1 MWAELI
7 AVGSE
12 LLSWGKAETNS
23 LYISKQLNLLGINV
37 RFKSIVGDAESDIEA
52 VLKAAVSRSQVVI
65 ITGGLG
71 PTEDDLTRKA
81 VAKALKR
88 GLVLKEELIEKIKKR
103 FESMGKAMPKN
114 NERQALMPNKAV
126 VIDNPIGTAPGFAIE
141 HDKVIIICLPG
152 VPAEMQRMFEDGAV
166 PLIKKRINAS
176 EAVKLRIIRT
186 CGIAEAK
193 VDELIG
199 DLYTIDK
206 NIRIGLAADEKGVD
220 VRITSSKASEIE
232 TSRLFAELE
241 EKITARLKDYIYGF
255 DNEEMEEIVVRLLME
270 KGAKLAVAESCTG
283 GLISKRFTDIS
294 GSSACFDRGIVSYS
308 NEAKVQMLKVSSKL
322 IEEYGAVSSQ
332 VAMAMAEA
340 ARKIS
345 NTELGIGVTG
355 IAGPTGGTPEK
366 PVGLVYIAISEK
378 GKETRCKGYNF
389 AGNRGMIRMKASQ
402 FALNIIRRALL
413 NIQ

>member
-7 AVGSE
+7 AIGSE
-12 LLSWGKAETNS
+12 LLSWDKAETNS

-37 RFKSIVGDAESDIEA
+37 RYKSIVGDAESDIEA

-141 HDKVIIICLPG
+141 HDKVLIICLPG
-152 VPAEMQRMFEDGAV
+152 VPAEMQRMFEEGAV
-166 PLIKKRINAS
+166 PLIKKRIDVS
-176 EAVKLRIIRT
+176 EAVRLRIIRT
-186 CGIAEAK
+186 CGISEAK

-199 DLYTIDK
+199 DLYAADK
-206 NIRIGLAADEKGVD
+206 NIRIGLAAGEKGVD

-232 TSRLFAELE
+232 TSRLSAELE

-255 DNEEMEEIVVRLLME
+255 DNEEMEEIVVRLLKE

-283 GLISKRFTDIS
+283 GLISKRLTDVS

-308 NEAKVQMLKVSSKL
+308 NEAKIQMLKISNDL
-322 IEEYGAVSSQ
+322 IKAYGAVSSQ
-332 VAMAMAEA
+332 AAMAMAESV
-340 ARKIS
+340 RRIS

-402 FALNIIRRALL
+402 FALNMVRRALTAS
-413 NIQ
+413 

>member
-12 LLSWGKAETNS
+12 LLSWDKTETNS

-37 RFKSIVGDAESDIEA
+37 RYKSIVGDAESDIEV

-114 NERQALMPNKAV
+114 NERQALMPNKAII
-126 VIDNPIGTAPGFAIE
+126 IDNPIGTAPGFAIE
-141 HDKVIIICLPG
+141 QDKVLIICLPG
-152 VPAEMQRMFEDGAV
+152 VPAEMQRMFEDGAA
-166 PLIKKRINAS
+166 PLIKKRIDAS
-176 EAVKLRIIRT
+176 QAVKLRIIRT

-199 DLYTIDK
+199 DLYAADK
-206 NIRIGLAADEKGVD
+206 NIRIGLAVDEKGVD

-232 TSRLFAELE
+232 TSRLLAELE

-255 DNEEMEEIVVRLLME
+255 DNEEMEEIVVRLLIE

-283 GLISKRFTDIS
+283 GLISKRLTDVS

-332 VAMAMAEA
+332 AAMAMAESV
-340 ARKIS
+340 RRIS

-389 AGNRGMIRMKASQ
+389 AGNRGMIRMRGSQ
-402 FALNIIRRALL
+402 FA
-413 NIQ
+413 

>member
-12 LLSWGKAETNS
+12 LLSWDKVETNS
-23 LYISKQLNLLGINV
+23 LYISKQLNLLGIDV
-37 RFKSIVGDAESDIEA
+37 RYKSIVGDIESDIEA
-52 VLKAAVSRSQVVI
+52 ILKISVDRSPLVI
-65 ITGGLG
+65 VTGGLG

-81 VAKALKR
+81 VSKALKR
-88 GLVLKEELIEKIKKR
+88 GLVLKEELLEKIRKR

-141 HDKVIIICLPG
+141 HDKSLVICLPG
-152 VPAEMQRMFEDGAV
+152 VPAEMQRMFEEGAV
-166 PLIKKRINAS
+166 PLIKKRIDAS

-193 VDELIG
+193 LDEIIG
-199 DLYTIDK
+199 DLYAIDK
-206 NIRIGLAADEKGVD
+206 NIRIGLAADENGVD
-220 VRITSSKASEIE
+220 VRITASKGSEIE
-232 TSRLFAELE
+232 TTRLSAELE

-255 DNEEMEEIVVRLLME
+255 DNEEMEGIVVRLLKE
-270 KGAKLAVAESCTG
+270 KGMKLSIAESCTG
-283 GLISKRFTDIS
+283 GLISKRITDVS

-308 NEAKVQMLKVSSKL
+308 NESKVQLLKVPPKL
-322 IEEYGAVSSQ
+322 LEEYGAVSSQ
-332 VAMAMAEA
+332 AAMAMAEGV
-340 ARKIS
+340 RRIS

-355 IAGPTGGTPEK
+355 IAGPTGGTSEK
-366 PVGLVYIAISEK
+366 PVGLVYIAVSEK
-378 GKETRCKGYNF
+378 GKEARCKGYNF
-389 AGNRGMIRMKASQ
+389 AGSRDMIRMKASQ
-402 FALNIIRRALL
+402 FALDIIRRTLL

>member
-12 LLSWGKAETNS
+12 LLSWDKAETNS

-199 DLYTIDK
+199 DLYTADK
-206 NIRIGLAADEKGVD
+206 NIRIGLAAGEKGVD

>member
-12 LLSWGKAETNS
+12 LLSWDKAETNS
-23 LYISKQLNLLGINV
+23 LYISKQLNLAGIDV
-37 RFKSIVGDAESDIEA
+37 RYKSIVGDAESDIEA
-52 VLKAAVSRSQVVI
+52 VLKAAVSRSQIVI
-65 ITGGLG
+65 VTGGLG

-88 GLVLKEELIEKIKKR
+88 GLVLSDALLEKIKKR

-114 NERQALMPNKAV
+114 NERQALMPNKAI

-141 HDKVIIICLPG
+141 HDKVLIICLPG
-152 VPAEMQRMFEDGAV
+152 VPAEMQRMFEDSAA

-206 NIRIGLAADEKGVD
+206 NIRIGLAVNEKGVD

-232 TSRLFAELE
+232 VSRLFSESE
-241 EKITARLKDYIYGF
+241 EKIAARLKDYIYGF
-255 DNEEMEEIVVRLLME
+255 DNEELEEIVVRLLIE
-270 KGAKLAVAESCTG
+270 KRAKLAVAESCTG
-283 GLISKRFTDIS
+283 GLISKRLTDVS

-308 NEAKVQMLKVSSKL
+308 NEAKIQMLKVPPKL
-322 IEEYGAVSSQ
+322 IDEYGAVSSQ
-332 VAMAMAEA
+332 VAIAMAEG
-340 ARKIS
+340 ARRIS
-345 NTELGIGVTG
+345 NTDLGIGVTG
-355 IAGPTGGTPEK
+355 IAGPTGGTTEK
-366 PVGLVYIAISEK
+366 PVGLVYIAVSEK

-389 AGNRGMIRMKASQ
+389 AGSRDMIRMKASQ
-402 FALNIIRRALL
+402 FALNITRRTLL

>member
-7 AVGSE
+7 AIGSE
-12 LLSWGKAETNS
+12 LLSWDKAETNS

>member
-12 LLSWGKAETNS
+12 LLSWDKAETNS

-37 RFKSIVGDAESDIEA
+37 RYKSIVGDAESDIEA

-141 HDKVIIICLPG
+141 HDKVLIICLPG
-152 VPAEMQRMFEDGAV
+152 VPAEMKRMFEEGAV
-166 PLIKKRINAS
+166 PLIKKRIDIS
-176 EAVKLRIIRT
+176 EAVRLRIIRT
-186 CGIAEAK
+186 CGISEAK

-199 DLYTIDK
+199 DLYAADK
-206 NIRIGLAADEKGVD
+206 NIRIGLAAGEKGVD

-232 TSRLFAELE
+232 TSRLSAELE

-283 GLISKRFTDIS
+283 GLISKRITDVS
-294 GSSACFDRGIVSYS
+294 KSSACFDRGIVSYS
-308 NEAKVQMLKVSSKL
+308 NEAKIQMLKISNDL
-322 IEEYGAVSSQ
+322 IKAYGAVSSQ
-332 VAMAMAEA
+332 AAMAMAESV
-340 ARKIS
+340 RRIS

>member
-7 AVGSE
+7 AIGSE
-12 LLSWGKAETNS
+12 LLSWDKAETNS

-37 RFKSIVGDAESDIEA
+37 RYKSIVGDAESDIEA

-141 HDKVIIICLPG
+141 HDKVLIICLPG
-152 VPAEMQRMFEDGAV
+152 VPAEMQRMFEEGAV
-166 PLIKKRINAS
+166 PLIKKRIDVS
-176 EAVKLRIIRT
+176 EAVRLRIIRT
-186 CGIAEAK
+186 CGISEAK

-199 DLYTIDK
+199 DLYAADK
-206 NIRIGLAADEKGVD
+206 NIRIGLAAGEKGVD

-232 TSRLFAELE
+232 TSRLSAELE
-241 EKITARLKDYIYGF
+241 EKITAILKDYIYGF
-255 DNEEMEEIVVRLLME
+255 DNEEMEEIVVRLLKE

-283 GLISKRFTDIS
+283 GLISKRLTDVS

-308 NEAKVQMLKVSSKL
+308 NEAKIQMLKISNDL
-322 IEEYGAVSSQ
+322 IKAYGAVSSQ
-332 VAMAMAEA
+332 AAMAMAESV
-340 ARKIS
+340 RRIS

-389 AGNRGMIRMKASQ
+389 AGPPRGARC
-402 FALNIIRRALL
+402 R
-413 NIQ
+413 

>member
-12 LLSWGKAETNS
+12 LLSWDKAETNS
-23 LYISKQLNLLGINV
+23 LHISKQLNLLGINV
-37 RFKSIVGDAESDIEA
+37 RYKSVVGDAESDIEA

-71 PTEDDLTRKA
+71 PTEDDLTRKV

-88 GLVLKEELIEKIKKR
+88 GLVLSDALLEKIKKR

-114 NERQALMPNKAV
+114 NERQALMPNKAI

-152 VPAEMQRMFEDGAV
+152 VPAEMQRMFEDGAA

-199 DLYTIDK
+199 DLYAADK

-220 VRITSSKASEIE
+220 VRIASSKASEIE
-232 TSRLFAELE
+232 VSRLFSELE

-255 DNEEMEEIVVRLLME
+255 DNEEMEGIVVRLLME
-270 KGAKLAVAESCTG
+270 KGVKLAVAESCTG
-283 GLISKRFTDIS
+283 GLISKRLTDIS

-308 NEAKVQMLKVSSKL
+308 NEAKIQMLKVPSKL

-332 VAMAMAEA
+332 AAMAMAEG
-340 ARKIS
+340 ARRIS

-355 IAGPTGGTPEK
+355 VAGPTGGTPQK

-389 AGNRGMIRMKASQ
+389 AGSRDMIRMKSSQ
-402 FALNIIRRALL
+402 FALNIIRRTLL

>member
-12 LLSWGKAETNS
+12 LLSWDKTETNS

-37 RFKSIVGDAESDIEA
+37 RYKSIVGDAESDIEV

-114 NERQALMPNKAV
+114 NERQALMPNKAII
-126 VIDNPIGTAPGFAIE
+126 IDNPIGTAPGFAIE
-141 HDKVIIICLPG
+141 QDKVLIICLPG
-152 VPAEMQRMFEDGAV
+152 VPAEMQRMFEDGAA
-166 PLIKKRINAS
+166 PLIKKRIDAS
-176 EAVKLRIIRT
+176 QAVKLRIIRT

-199 DLYTIDK
+199 DLYAADK
-206 NIRIGLAADEKGVD
+206 NIRIGLAVDEKGVD

-232 TSRLFAELE
+232 TSRLLAELE

-255 DNEEMEEIVVRLLME
+255 DNEEMEEIVVRLLIE

-283 GLISKRFTDIS
+283 GLISKRLTDVS

-332 VAMAMAEA
+332 AAMAMAESV
-340 ARKIS
+340 RRIS

-402 FALNIIRRALL
+402 FALNIIRRTLL

>member
-12 LLSWGKAETNS
+12 LLSWDKAETNS

-141 HDKVIIICLPG
+141 HDKVLIICLPG
-152 VPAEMQRMFEDGAV
+152 VPAEMQRMFEEGAV
-166 PLIKKRINAS
+166 PLIKKRIDVS
-176 EAVKLRIIRT
+176 EAVRLWIIRT

-199 DLYTIDK
+199 DLYAADK
-206 NIRIGLAADEKGVD
+206 NIRIGLAAGEKGVD

-232 TSRLFAELE
+232 TSRLSAELE
-241 EKITARLKDYIYGF
+241 EKITAILKDYIYGF

-283 GLISKRFTDIS
+283 GLISKRLTDVS

-308 NEAKVQMLKVSSKL
+308 NEAKIQMLKISNDL
-322 IEEYGAVSSQ
+322 IKAYGAVSSQ
-332 VAMAMAEA
+332 VAMAMAESV
-340 ARKIS
+340 RRIS

>member
-12 LLSWGKAETNS
+12 LLSWDKTETNS

-37 RFKSIVGDAESDIEA
+37 RYKSIVGDAESDIEV

-114 NERQALMPNKAV
+114 NERQALMPNKAII
-126 VIDNPIGTAPGFAIE
+126 IDNPIGTAPGFAIE
-141 HDKVIIICLPG
+141 QDKVLIICLPG
-152 VPAEMQRMFEDGAV
+152 VPAEMQRMFEDGAA
-166 PLIKKRINAS
+166 PLIKKRIDAS
-176 EAVKLRIIRT
+176 QAVKLRIIRT

-199 DLYTIDK
+199 DLYAADK
-206 NIRIGLAADEKGVD
+206 NIRIGLAVDEKGVD

-232 TSRLFAELE
+232 TSRLLAELE

-270 KGAKLAVAESCTG
+270 KRAKLAVAESCTG
-283 GLISKRFTDIS
+283 GLISKRLTDVS

-332 VAMAMAEA
+332 AAMAMAESV
-340 ARKIS
+340 RRIS

-402 FALNIIRRALL
+402 FALDIIRRTLL

>member
-1 MWAELI
+1 
-7 AVGSE
+7 
-12 LLSWGKAETNS
+12 
-23 LYISKQLNLLGINV
+23 
-37 RFKSIVGDAESDIEA
+37 
-52 VLKAAVSRSQVVI
+52 
-65 ITGGLG
+65 
-71 PTEDDLTRKA
+71 
-81 VAKALKR
+81 
-88 GLVLKEELIEKIKKR
+88 
-103 FESMGKAMPKN
+103 
-114 NERQALMPNKAV
+114 
-126 VIDNPIGTAPGFAIE
+126 
-141 HDKVIIICLPG
+141 
-152 VPAEMQRMFEDGAV
+152 
-166 PLIKKRINAS
+166 
-176 EAVKLRIIRT
+176 
-186 CGIAEAK
+186 
-193 VDELIG
+193 
-199 DLYTIDK
+199 
-206 NIRIGLAADEKGVD
+206 
-220 VRITSSKASEIE
+220 
-232 TSRLFAELE
+232 
-241 EKITARLKDYIYGF
+241 
-255 DNEEMEEIVVRLLME
+255 MEEIVVRLLME

>member
-12 LLSWGKAETNS
+12 LLSWDKTETNS

-37 RFKSIVGDAESDIEA
+37 RYKSIVGDAESDIEV

-141 HDKVIIICLPG
+141 QDKVLVICLPG
-152 VPAEMQRMFEDGAV
+152 VPAEMQRMFEDGAA
-166 PLIKKRINAS
+166 PLIKKRIDAS
-176 EAVKLRIIRT
+176 QAVKLRIIRT

-199 DLYTIDK
+199 GLYTIDK
-206 NIRIGLAADEKGVD
+206 NIKIGLAVDEKGVD

-232 TSRLFAELE
+232 TSRLLAELE

-270 KGAKLAVAESCTG
+270 KRAKLAVAESCTG
-283 GLISKRFTDIS
+283 GLISKRLTDIS

-332 VAMAMAEA
+332 AAMAMAESV
-340 ARKIS
+340 RRIS

-402 FALNIIRRALL
+402 FALNIIRRTLL